1 MGRGLNLG
9 ESFPDVEVT
18 TTEGKFRL
26 YDYFGDGC
34 VPAAARAPHGAAI
47 AAARR
52 D

>member
-34 VPAAARAPHGAAI
+34 VAPGLAPHGATTAPCQ
-47 AAARR
+47 